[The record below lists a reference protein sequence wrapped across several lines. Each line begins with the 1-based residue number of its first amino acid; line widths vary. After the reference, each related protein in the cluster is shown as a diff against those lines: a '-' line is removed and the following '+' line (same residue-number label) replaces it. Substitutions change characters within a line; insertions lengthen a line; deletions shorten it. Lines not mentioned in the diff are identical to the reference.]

1 MDDIDPTQLRPATDE
16 EILFS
21 LAHGL
26 RYDGKRPIHYADDH
40 MTRIAVAHLLKHLKQ
55 AGYVLMKKPPAVMQ
69 TNRGH
74 CPVKE

>member
-1 MDDIDPTQLRPATDE
+1 MDDIDPTKLRPATDE

-26 RYDGKRPIHYADDH
+26 QYDGKRRIHYADDH
-40 MTRIAVAHLLKHLKQ
+40 MLRIAVTHLLRHLKMS
-55 AGYVLMKKPPAVMQ
+55 GYVLMKKPPVAMH

-74 CPVKE
+74 YPGKE